1 MRQAILSRQ
10 QTESWYW
17 QECLQLIDYAKAA
30 IEHAGITPIVSP
42 VRGDRRCKTQLQ
54 RIFVYFFGGWC
65 LFVTLICCIIG
76 MYNKDPFTFALNV
89 ITPVVLTALGI
100 IMSKLAECE
109 RAKES
114 GK

>member
-1 MRQAILSRQ
+1 M
-10 QTESWYW
+10 
-17 QECLQLIDYAKAA
+17 
-30 IEHAGITPIVSP
+30 
-42 VRGDRRCKTQLQ
+42 
-54 RIFVYFFGGWC
+54 
-65 LFVTLICCIIG
+65 TLICCIMG
-76 MYNKDPFTFALNV
+76 MYNKDPFTFALNA